1 MVYERIANFLPKKIL
16 NSFEETLSF
25 VGIELP
31 PKKVLGFFILFGL
44 FLSLGLSINFQYL
57 FKFPLLL
64 SFPLM
69 YSIFFIVIYVWLANT
84 AESKGK
90 FVESILPDAL
100 QLISSNLKAGLT
112 PERAL
117 LVSARPEFGPFQVEL
132 KRASKLVM
140 AGEKMEEALNQ
151 ISFRIKSIELK
162 RTLWLLSEGIKSG
175 GQLSDLLVELS
186 DNLREQQATKAEIS
200 ADISIYIMLI
210 FFTAAIGAPI
220 LFGISSFIA
229 EVLAAR
235 MNSFA
240 TLDLSGA
247 AMSGK
252 ASAVSSMLS
261 GATAL
266 SVEFL
271 FTFTII
277 NLIITSIFSSL
288 TIGVINAGKERNG
301 AKFIPII
308 MLISF
313 ALFFTIRWI
322 MNQFFGQ
329 LL

>member
-1 MVYERIANFLPKKIL
+1 MVYERITALIPKKI
-16 NSFEETLSF
+16 SEKFESELMY
-25 VGIELP
+25 VGIEIP
-31 PKKVLGFFILFGL
+31 SKKLLGFFILFGF
-44 FLSLGLSINFQYL
+44 FLSLGITMHLYL
-57 FKFPLLL
+57 FLAFPVLI
-64 SFPLM
+64 SFPIL
-69 YSIFFIVIYVWLANT
+69 YLIFFAVIYVWLANT
-84 AESKGK
+84 SESKGK

-117 LVSARPEFGPFQVEL
+117 LVSARPEFGPFQLEL

-140 AGEKMEEALNQ
+140 AGEKIEIALAE
-151 ISFRIKSIELK
+151 ISLRIKSIELS

-200 ADISIYIMLI
+200 ADISIYVLLI

-229 EVLAAR
+229 EVLSAR

-240 TLDLSGA
+240 SIDLSGA

-252 ASAVSSMLS
+252 AGMVSNMIS
-261 GATAL
+261 GASAL
-266 SVEFL
+266 STEFL
-271 FTFTII
+271 LTFTII
-277 NLIITSIFSSL
+277 SLIITSIFSSL
-288 TIGVINAGKERNG
+288 TIGVINSGKESNG
-301 AKFIPII
+301 AKFIPLIL
-308 MLISF
+308 LISF
-313 ALFFTIRWI
+313 ALFFAIRWI
-322 MNQFFGQ
+322 MAQFFGQ

>member
-1 MVYERIANFLPKKIL
+1 MVYERITSLVPKKIL
-16 NSFEETLSF
+16 KSFEENLSF
-25 VGIELP
+25 AGIELP
-31 PKKVLGFFILFGL
+31 SKKVLGFFIVFGL

-57 FKFPLLL
+57 FSFPLIFSFPLL
-64 SFPLM
+64 
-69 YSIFFIVIYVWLANT
+69 YSLFFIIIYVWLSNT

-117 LVSARPEFGPFQVEL
+117 LVSARPEFGPFQLEL

-140 AGEKMEEALNQ
+140 AGEKIEIALNQ
-151 ISFRIKSIELK
+151 IALRIKSIELQ

-186 DNLREQQATKAEIS
+186 DNLRNQQATKAEIS
-200 ADISIYIMLI
+200 ADISIYILLI
-210 FFTAAIGAPI
+210 FFTAGIGAPI

-229 EVLAAR
+229 EVLAVR
-235 MNSFA
+235 MSAFA
-240 TLDLSGA
+240 SIELTGT
-247 AMSGK
+247 AMSK
-252 ASAVSSMLS
+252 SASSVSGMLS
-261 GATAL
+261 GASAL
-266 SVEFL
+266 STEFL
-271 FTFTII
+271 FLFTII
-277 NLIITSIFSSL
+277 SLIITSIFSSL
-288 TIGVINAGKERNG
+288 TIGVINSGKEVNG

-308 MLISF
+308 LIISF

-322 MNQFFGQ
+322 MTQFFGQ